1 MRERPGTRSLRPRR
15 SGAQAS
21 AGGSPRGPGALHVA
35 VAALLRPWR
44 DARTWRELAQV
55 CTDWMIGTVSF
66 TVVVTLL
73 ATSLGLAVVAPL
85 AVPVAW
91 LLFVSAQ
98 ALGRVERSRL
108 SALLALD
115 LAAYP
120 PPAADTWWGRFVERL
135 KSVDRWKEIG
145 YLLLLLPLGLATLI
159 VTTAVVS
166 GGVALVT
173 LPAYVAALPE
183 GRANFGFFEAGV
195 LGSVGLALV
204 GVCLL
209 VLAPWVVRMLANLD
223 RWVATSLLGARPSVA
238 ELSARLTKVEA
249 SRAAAVDAGEAE
261 RKRIERDLH
270 DGAQQRLVS
279 LAMDLGQAR
288 EKLATDPDEAARLV
302 TEAHEEA
309 KRALTD
315 LRDLVRGI
323 HPAIL
328 EDRGLD
334 AALSSVVARCPV
346 PVNLAVTLTD
356 RPPAAIEST
365 AYFVVSEALV
375 NVARHSRATRAT
387 VSIAGAGDRHVFE
400 ITDNGVG
407 GADPARGTGLAGL
420 RERVEAVGGWLRII
434 SPTGGPTTILVEL
447 PC

>member
-1 MRERPGTRSLRPRR
+1 M
-15 SGAQAS
+15 
-21 AGGSPRGPGALHVA
+21 

-44 DARTWRELAQV
+44 DARTWRELALV
-55 CTDWMIGTVSF
+55 CTDWVIGTISF
-66 TVVVTLL
+66 TVVITLL

-91 LLFVSAQ
+91 LLFASSQ
-98 ALGRVERSRL
+98 LLGRVERSRL
-108 SALLALD
+108 AALLDLD

-120 PPAADTWWGRFVERL
+120 PPAGDTRWRRFVERL
-135 KSVDRWKEIG
+135 KSVDRWKEIA
-145 YLLLLLPLGLATLI
+145 YLLVLLPLGLVTL
-159 VTTAVVS
+159 VGTTAVVS
-166 GGVALVT
+166 GGLALLA
-173 LPAYVAALPE
+173 LPAYVPALPE
-183 GRANFGFFEAGV
+183 GRANFGLFEAGV
-195 LGSVGLALV
+195 GGSVPLALV
-204 GVCLL
+204 GLSMLL
-209 VLAPWVVRMLANLD
+209 LAPWVVRMLANLD

-238 ELSARLTKVEA
+238 ELSARLTRVEA

-270 DGAQQRLVS
+270 DGAQQRLVA

-334 AALSSVVARCPV
+334 AALSAVVARCPV
-346 PVNLAVTLTD
+346 PVNLAVTLSE
-356 RPPAAIEST
+356 RPPAAVEST

-387 VSIAGAGDRHVFE
+387 VSIAGSGDRVVIE
-400 ITDNGVG
+400 VTDNGVG
-407 GADPARGTGLAGL
+407 GADAARGTGLAGL
-420 RERVEAVGGWLRII
+420 AERVEAVGGWLRVI
-434 SPTGGPTTILVEL
+434 SPTGGPTTILAEL
-447 PC
+447 PYG

>member
-1 MRERPGTRSLRPRR
+1 M
-15 SGAQAS
+15 
-21 AGGSPRGPGALHVA
+21 

-44 DARTWRELAQV
+44 DARTWRELAHV
-55 CTDWMIGTVSF
+55 CTDWIVGTVSF
-66 TVVVTLL
+66 TVVITLL

-91 LLFVSAQ
+91 LLFASAQ
-98 ALGRVERSRL
+98 LLGRVERSRL
-108 SALLALD
+108 SALLDLD

-120 PPAADTWWGRFVERL
+120 PPAADTWWGRFVQRL
-135 KSVDRWKEIG
+135 KSADRWKEIA
-145 YLLLLLPLGLATLI
+145 YLLVLLPLGLVTLV
-159 VTTAVVS
+159 VTTAAIS
-166 GGVALVT
+166 GGLALLV
-173 LPAYVAALPE
+173 LPAYISALPE
-183 GRANFGFFEAGV
+183 GQANFGLFEVG
-195 LGSVGLALV
+195 LGGSVPLMLV
-204 GVCLL
+204 GLSLL
-209 VLAPWVVRMLANLD
+209 LLAPWVVRSLAALD
-223 RWVATSLLGARPSVA
+223 RSVATSLLGARATVA
-238 ELSARLTKVEA
+238 ELSARLTRVEA

-334 AALSSVVARCPV
+334 AALSAVVARCPV
-346 PVNLAVTLTD
+346 PVNLAVTLTE
-356 RPPAAIEST
+356 RPPAAVEST
-365 AYFVVSEALV
+365 AYFVVSESLV

-387 VSIAGAGDRHVFE
+387 VSIAAAGGRLVIE
-400 ITDNGVG
+400 VTDNGVG
-407 GADPARGTGLAGL
+407 GADAARGTGLAGL
-420 RERVEAVGGWLRII
+420 AERVEAVGGWLRVI
-434 SPTGGPTTILVEL
+434 SPTGGPTTILVEI
-447 PC
+447 PCE

>member
-1 MRERPGTRSLRPRR
+1 MSERPGTRSLRPRR

-21 AGGSPRGPGALHVA
+21 T

-44 DARTWRELAQV
+44 DARTWRQLAQV
-55 CTDWMIGTVSF
+55 CTDWMVGTVSF
-66 TVVVTLL
+66 TVVITLL

-91 LLFVSAQ
+91 LLFAASQ
-98 ALGRVERSRL
+98 LLGRVERSRL
-108 SALLALD
+108 SALLDLD

-120 PPAADTWWGRFVERL
+120 PPAAATWWGRFVERL
-135 KSVDRWKEIG
+135 KSVDRWKEIA
-145 YLLLLLPLGLATLI
+145 YLLALLPLGLVTL
-159 VTTAVVS
+159 VLTTAVVS
-166 GGVALVT
+166 GGLALLA

-183 GRANFGFFEAGV
+183 GRANFGLFDAGA
-195 LGSVGLALV
+195 LGSAGLAAVGLS
-204 GVCLL
+204 LL
-209 VLAPWVVRMLANLD
+209 VLSPWVVRTLANLD
-223 RWVATSLLGARPSVA
+223 RWVATSLLGARPTVA
-238 ELSARLTKVEA
+238 ELSARLTRVEA
-249 SRAAAVDAGEAE
+249 SRVAAVDAGEAE
-261 RKRIERDLH
+261 RRRIERDLH

-288 EKLATDPDEAARLV
+288 EKLESNPEEAARLV

-334 AALSSVVARCPV
+334 AALSAVVARCPV
-346 PVNLAVTLTD
+346 PVNLSVGVPT

-387 VSIAGAGDRHVFE
+387 VSIHGAGDRLVIE
-400 ITDNGVG
+400 VTDNGVG
-407 GADPARGTGLAGL
+407 GADPVRGTGLAGL
-420 RERVEAVGGWLRII
+420 RERVEAVGGWLRVI
-434 SPTGGPTTILVEL
+434 SPTGGPTTLLVEL

>member
-1 MRERPGTRSLRPRR
+1 MAP
-15 SGAQAS
+15 
-21 AGGSPRGPGALHVA
+21 
-35 VAALLRPWR
+35 ALLRPWR
-44 DARTWRELAQV
+44 EARTWRELV
-55 CTDWMIGTVSF
+55 HLCLDVWVGTVTF
-66 TVVVTLL
+66 TVIVTLL

-91 LLFVSAQ
+91 LLFAFGQS
-98 ALGRVERSRL
+98 LGRLERSRL
-108 SALLALD
+108 AALLDLD
-115 LAAYP
+115 LADPYSA
-120 PPAADTWWGRFVERL
+120 PAADSWWGRFVERL
-135 KSVDRWKEIG
+135 KSPARWKEIA
-145 YLLLLLPLGLATLI
+145 YLLVLLPVGTFTFAVTASVICGGLSLMA
-159 VTTAVVS
+159 
-166 GGVALVT
+166 
-173 LPAYVAALPE
+173 LPAYVSVLPG
-183 GRANFGFFEAGV
+183 GRANLGLFEVGV
-195 LGSVGLALV
+195 LGALGLALV
-204 GVCLL
+204 GLSLL
-209 VLAPWVVRMLANLD
+209 LSAPWVMRALAGLD
-223 RWVATSLLGARPSVA
+223 RWVATALLRPRATTA
-238 ELSARLTKVEA
+238 ELSAKLTRVEA

-334 AALSSVVARCPV
+334 AALSAVVARCPV
-346 PVNLAVTLTD
+346 PVNLGVTLSG
-356 RPPAAIEST
+356 RPPAPIEST

-387 VSIAGAGDRHVFE
+387 VSIVGSDDRLVVE
-400 ITDNGVG
+400 VTDNGVG
-407 GADPARGTGLAGL
+407 GADAARGSGLAGL
-420 RERVEAVGGWLRII
+420 QERVEAVGGWLRVL

-447 PC
+447 PCA

>member
-1 MRERPGTRSLRPRR
+1 M
-15 SGAQAS
+15 
-21 AGGSPRGPGALHVA
+21 

-44 DARTWRELAQV
+44 DARTWRELAHL
-55 CTDWMIGTVSF
+55 CTDWVVGTVTF
-66 TVVVTLL
+66 CVVVTLL
-73 ATSLGLAVVAPL
+73 AGSLSLAVVAPL

-91 LLFVSAQ
+91 LLFASAQ
-98 ALGRVERSRL
+98 LLGRVERSRL
-108 SALLALD
+108 SALLDLD
-115 LAAYP
+115 LATYP
-120 PPAADTWWGRFVERL
+120 PPAAATWWGRFVERL
-135 KSVDRWKEIG
+135 KSMDRWKEIA
-145 YLLLLLPLGLATLI
+145 YLLVLLPLGLFTVV
-159 VTTAVVS
+159 VTMIVVS
-166 GGVALVT
+166 GGLALLA

-183 GRANFGFFEAGV
+183 SQANVGGLE
-195 LGSVGLALV
+195 VGLGAGAVALAVV
-204 GVCLL
+204 GVSLL
-209 VLAPWVVRMLANLD
+209 VLAPWVVRTLAGLD

-238 ELSARLTKVEA
+238 ELSARLTRVEA

-288 EKLATDPDEAARLV
+288 EKLVTNPEEAARLV

-334 AALSSVVARCPV
+334 AALSAVVARCPV
-346 PVNLAVTLTD
+346 PVNLAVELPD

-387 VSIAGAGDRHVFE
+387 VSIVGSAGRLVVE
-400 ITDNGVG
+400 VTDNGVG
-407 GADPARGTGLAGL
+407 GADPVRGTGLAGL
-420 RERVEAVGGWLRII
+420 TERVEGAGGWLRVI
-434 SPTGGPTTILVEL
+434 SPTGGPTTILVDL
-447 PC
+447 PCA

>member
-1 MRERPGTRSLRPRR
+1 M
-15 SGAQAS
+15 
-21 AGGSPRGPGALHVA
+21 

-44 DARTWRELAQV
+44 DARTWRELAHL
-55 CTDWMIGTVSF
+55 CTDWVIGTVGF

-73 ATSLGLAVVAPL
+73 ATSLGLAIVAPL
-85 AVPVAW
+85 AVPVVW
-91 LLFVSAQ
+91 LLFASAH

-108 SALLALD
+108 SALLDLD
-115 LAAYP
+115 LDSYGS
-120 PPAADTWWGRFVERL
+120 PAADTWWGRFVERL
-135 KSVDRWKEIG
+135 KSADRWKEIA
-145 YLLLLLPLGLATLI
+145 YLLVLLPLGLLTL
-159 VTTAVVS
+159 VTTTAVVS
-166 GGVALVT
+166 GGLALLA
-173 LPAYVAALPE
+173 LPAYVGALPE
-183 GRANFGFFEAGV
+183 DQAN
-195 LGSVGLALV
+195 VGLFDAGPGLTSLGVAVV
-204 GVCLL
+204 GLSLL
-209 VLAPWVVRMLANLD
+209 LSAPWVIRSLAALD
-223 RWVATSLLGARPSVA
+223 RSVATSLLGGRPTVA
-238 ELSARLTKVEA
+238 DLSARLTRVEA

-334 AALSSVVARCPV
+334 AALSAVVARCPV
-346 PVNLAVTLTD
+346 PVNLSVALAA
-356 RPPAAIEST
+356 RPPAAVEST

-375 NVARHSRATRAT
+375 NVARHSRATRAS
-387 VSIAGAGDRHVFE
+387 VSIVGSGDRVVVE
-400 ITDNGVG
+400 VTDNGVG
-407 GADPARGTGLAGL
+407 GADPVRGTGLTGL
-420 RERVEAVGGWLRII
+420 RERVEAVGGWLRVI
-434 SPTGGPTTILVEL
+434 SPSGGPTTILVEL

>member
-1 MRERPGTRSLRPRR
+1 M
-15 SGAQAS
+15 
-21 AGGSPRGPGALHVA
+21 

-44 DARTWRELAQV
+44 DTRTWRELALV
-55 CTDWMIGTVSF
+55 CTDWIIGTVSF
-66 TVVVTLL
+66 IVVVTLL
-73 ATSLGLAVVAPL
+73 ATSLGLAIVAPL

-91 LLFVSAQ
+91 LLFA
-98 ALGRVERSRL
+98 AAHLLGRVGRSRL
-108 SALLALD
+108 AALLDVELN
-115 LAAYP
+115 AYP
-120 PPAADTWWGRFVERL
+120 PPAGDTWWRRFVERL
-135 KSVDRWKEIG
+135 KSVDRWKEIA
-145 YLLLLLPLGLATLI
+145 YLLLLLPLGLFTLV

-166 GGVALVT
+166 GGLALLT
-173 LPAYVAALPE
+173 LPADVSAFPE
-183 GRANFGFFEAGV
+183 DQANFGLFDAG
-195 LGSVGLALV
+195 LGLSILLAPAGLS
-204 GVCLL
+204 LL
-209 VLAPWVVRMLANLD
+209 LCAPWVVHALAGLD
-223 RWVATSLLGARPSVA
+223 RSVATSLLGGGPSAA
-238 ELSARLTKVEA
+238 ELSARLTRVEA
-249 SRAAAVDAGEAE
+249 SRVAAVDAGEAE

-309 KRALTD
+309 KRALSD

-334 AALSSVVARCPV
+334 AALSAVVARCPV
-346 PVNLAVTLTD
+346 PVNLGVTLIR
-356 RPPAAIEST
+356 RPPAAVEST

-387 VSIAGAGDRHVFE
+387 VSIGGSGDRLVVE
-400 ITDNGVG
+400 VTDNGVG
-407 GADPARGTGLAGL
+407 GADPARGTGLTGL
-420 RERVEAVGGWLRII
+420 HERVEAVGGWLRVI

-447 PC
+447 PHG

>member
-1 MRERPGTRSLRPRR
+1 MV
-15 SGAQAS
+15 AS
-21 AGGSPRGPGALHVA
+21 
-35 VAALLRPWR
+35 LLRPWR
-44 DARTWRELAQV
+44 DARTWRELAQL
-55 CTDWMIGTVSF
+55 CTDWLIGTVSF
-66 TVVVTLL
+66 TVVITLL

-91 LLFVSAQ
+91 LLFASSQ
-98 ALGRVERSRL
+98 MLGRIERSRL
-108 SALLALD
+108 SALLDINLP
-115 LAAYP
+115 AYP
-120 PPAADTWWGRFVERL
+120 PPAGDSWWRRFVERL
-135 KSVDRWKEIG
+135 KSVDRWKEIA
-145 YLLLLLPLGLATLI
+145 YLLLLLPLGVVTLV
-159 VTTAVVS
+159 VTMIVVS
-166 GGVALVT
+166 GGLALLT

-183 GRANFGFFEAGV
+183 GRANFGLFEAGV
-195 LGSVGLALV
+195 GGSIPLALV
-204 GVCLL
+204 GLSLL
-209 VLAPWVVRMLANLD
+209 VLAPWAVRTLANLD
-223 RWVATSLLGARPSVA
+223 RWVATTLLGARPSVA

-261 RKRIERDLH
+261 RRRIERDLH
-270 DGAQQRLVS
+270 DGAQQRLVA

-288 EKLATDPDEAARLV
+288 EKLDTNPEEAARLV

-334 AALSSVVARCPV
+334 AALSAVVARCPV
-346 PVNLAVTLTD
+346 PVNLSVSLAA
-356 RPPAAIEST
+356 RPPAPVEST

-387 VSIAGAGDRHVFE
+387 VSIAGSDNRLVVE
-400 ITDNGVG
+400 VTDNGVG
-407 GADPARGTGLAGL
+407 GADPSLGTGLAGL
-420 RERVEAVGGWLRII
+420 GERVEAVGGWLRVI

-447 PC
+447 SCA